1 MKLVHNSP
9 ALPQKKIASVYP
21 RVQSRIISSIAALT
35 MTFAILF
42 VVTPPT
48 EAQTS
53 MFPEIAGGCTDDCLL
68 AMTHRHLLYNPGSHF
83 SRTSYYMVS

>member
-1 MKLVHNSP
+1 MKLVHNNP
-9 ALPQKKIASVYP
+9 ALPQKKTTSVYP
-21 RVQSRIISSIAALT
+21 RVQSRIISSVAALT

-53 MFPEIAGGCTDDCLL
+53 MFSEVSSGCTDDCLS
-68 AMTHRHLLYNPGSHF
+68 AVAHRNLLYSPGSHF
-83 SRTSYYMVS
+83 SRGPYYMVS

>member
-1 MKLVHNSP
+1 MKLVHNNH
-9 ALPQKKIASVYP
+9 ALPQKKTAPVYP
-21 RVQSRIISSIAALT
+21 RVQTRIISSIAALA

-53 MFPEIAGGCTDDCLL
+53 MFPAVAGGCTDDCLS
-68 AMTHRHLLYNPGSHF
+68 AMTHRHLLYSPGSHF
-83 SRTSYYMVS
+83 SRTSFYVVS